1 MEERILTVTDLNEYV
16 RLTLA
21 GDPMLQTIQLQGEI
35 SNFKRAVS
43 GHLYFSLK
51 DENSRID
58 CVMFRTAAYGLRCSP
73 RDGMRVVLTGGVSL
87 YTAAGKYQFYATGM
101 REGGMGALYE
111 AFERLKA
118 KLQAEGLFDAAKKKP
133 LPLLPRGV
141 GIVTSATGAVVH
153 DIQNVAGRRNPG
165 VQLYLR
171 PSAVQGTGAAAEIAR
186 GIAALDRD
194 ERIDVI
200 IVGRGGGS
208 LEELWAFNEEIVARA
223 IYACKTPVV
232 SAVGHETDFTIA
244 DFVSDVRA
252 PTPSAAAELV
262 VPRRDELLDT
272 LDGLRDAM
280 TRAQKTRV
288 RTLRAELDKQRA
300 RLNALQPAAR
310 LRERRARLTALC
322 AMLNVR
328 AENALRMRR
337 VHLAALE
344 KRLVALSPQGV
355 LQRGYAL
362 VTDERGNLAAS
373 AAGLRAGENISIR
386 LRDGKIGAR
395 VTEGYN
401 GGEEKTGL

>member
-1 MEERILTVTDLNEYV
+1 MEERVLTVTDLNEYV

-21 GDPMLQTIQLQGEI
+21 GDPFLQTIQLQGEI

-58 CVMFRTAAYGLRCSP
+58 CVMFRTAAYGLQCVP
-73 RDGMRVVLTGGVSL
+73 RDGMRVVLTGSVSL

-101 REGGMGALYE
+101 REGGMGVLYE

-118 KLQAEGLFDAAKKKP
+118 KLQAEGLFDSAKKKP
-133 LPLLPRGV
+133 LPLLPKGV

-165 VQLYLR
+165 VQLYLW

-186 GIAALDRD
+186 GVAALDRD

-244 DFVSDVRA
+244 DFVADVRA

-262 VPRRDELLDT
+262 VPRRDDLLET
-272 LDGLRDAM
+272 LDGLKEEMA
-280 TRAQKTRV
+280 RAQEIRI
-288 RTLRAELDKQRA
+288 RALRAELDKQRA
-300 RLNALQPAAR
+300 RLNALQPAAQ
-310 LRERRARLTALC
+310 LRERRAKLAALC
-322 AMLNVR
+322 AMLTVR
-328 AENALRMRR
+328 AENAVKVRR
-337 VHLAALE
+337 IHIDALE
-344 KRLVALSPQGV
+344 KRLVALSPEGV

-362 VTDERGNLAAS
+362 VTDETGALVAN
-373 AAGLRAGENISIR
+373 AAGIRMGEQISIR

-395 VTEGYN
+395 VTEEYD
-401 GGEEKTGL
+401 GGKEKRL

>member
-1 MEERILTVTDLNEYV
+1 MEEGILSVTDLNEYV

-21 GDPMLQTIQLQGEI
+21 GDPLLQSVRLQGEI

-51 DENSRID
+51 DEKSRID
-58 CVMFRTAAYGLRCSP
+58 CVMFRSAAYGLKCVP
-73 RDGMRVVLTGGVSL
+73 RDGMRVVLTGSVSL
-87 YTAAGKYQFYATGM
+87 YSEAGKYQFYATGM
-101 REGGMGALYE
+101 REGGMGELYE

-133 LPLLPRGV
+133 LPLLPKGV
-141 GIVTSATGAVVH
+141 GVVTSATGAVIH

-165 VQLYLR
+165 VQLYLW
-171 PSAVQGTGAAAEIAR
+171 PSAVQGQGAAAEIAR
-186 GIAALDRD
+186 GVAALDRD

-244 DFVSDVRA
+244 DFVSDVRT

-262 VPRRDELLDT
+262 VPRRDELLET
-272 LDGLRDAM
+272 LAELKASM
-280 TRAQKTRV
+280 TRAQTMRFSA
-288 RTLRAELDKQRA
+288 LRAEMDKQRA
-300 RLNALQPAAR
+300 RLQALQPAAR
-310 LRERRARLTALC
+310 LRERAARLDSLRTMLCLRTEHALK
-322 AMLNVR
+322 ARR
-328 AENALRMRR
+328 AQADALQ
-337 VHLAALE
+337 
-344 KRLVALSPQGV
+344 KRLDALSPQSV

-362 VTDERGNLAAS
+362 VTDSGGRLAAN
-373 AAGLRAGENISIR
+373 ADRLHVGEDILIR
-386 LRDGKIGAR
+386 LRDGTIGAR
-395 VTEGYN
+395 VTEGYD
-401 GGEEKTGL
+401 GGEEKAGL